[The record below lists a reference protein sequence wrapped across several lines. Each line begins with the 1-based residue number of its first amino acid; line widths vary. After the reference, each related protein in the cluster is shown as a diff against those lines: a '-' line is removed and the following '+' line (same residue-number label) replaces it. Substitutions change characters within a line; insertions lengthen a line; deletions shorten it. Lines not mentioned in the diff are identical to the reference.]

1 MDIKEIWGKSLK
13 MLEKSIAEV
22 VYDTMIVNMTVES
35 FENGILKLM
44 AKNDFYRETID
55 FRYIHEIARC
65 VRSLAGDDIELLVV
79 SPETANEVLTTN
91 SKKPNYQRTNLRQRY
106 TFETFV
112 PGKCNELAYAAARAI
127 SESLG
132 QEEYNPLF
140 LYGDVGLG
148 KTHLIHSI
156 GNQVLDAYPHLKV
169 LYVPSAT
176 FTDEFITSIREKTT
190 PDFRKKYRN
199 VDVLLVDD
207 VQFLSGR
214 KETQEEMFHTFNIM
228 YNQNKQI
235 VFTSDVPPRELKD
248 LEERL
253 TNRFTSGLIA
263 DVNIPDYETRTA
275 ILEKKVSME
284 KLNIPQAVKEFII
297 SNIVSNIRDMEGALN
312 KVMACAKLTNK
323 PLTLELAQH
332 VLKDQLVKAEKPP
345 ITMEYIREVVANHF
359 KITVEEMHGKK
370 RSQKVVLPRQIAMYL
385 IRKIMDINVVD
396 IGKFFGKDH
405 STIVHAC
412 NKIEGEVETDE
423 KMRLTVEDLEIKIKC
438 E

>member
-1 MDIKEIWGKSLK
+1 MNMQEVWEKTLK
-13 MLEKSIAEV
+13 MLENSIAEV
-22 VYDTMIVNMTVES
+22 VYDTMIATITLVS
-35 FENGILKLM
+35 FENGIFKIM
-44 AKNDFYRETID
+44 AKNNFNRETIMK
-55 FRYIHEIARC
+55 RYIHEITRC
-65 VRSLAGDDIELLVV
+65 VRSLAGDDIEVLVI
-79 SPETANEVLTTN
+79 SPETENEVLTVN
-91 SKKPNYQRTNLRQRY
+91 SKRPNYEKTNLRRRY

-112 PGKCNELAYAAARAI
+112 PGKCNELAHAAAVAV

-156 GNQVLDAYPHLKV
+156 GNQVLDTFPHLKV
-169 LYVPSAT
+169 LYVTSAT

-190 PDFRKKYRN
+190 TDFRKKYRN

-207 VQFLSGR
+207 VQFLSGK
-214 KETQEEMFHTFNIM
+214 KETQEEMFHTFNNM
-228 YNQNKQI
+228 YNQSKQI

-275 ILEKKVSME
+275 ILEKKLSME
-284 KLNIPQAVKEFII
+284 KLDIPQVVKEFII

-332 VLKDQLVKAEKPP
+332 VLKDQLVKADRPAV
-345 ITMEYIREVVANHF
+345 TMEFIRHTVAAHF
-359 KITVEEMHGKK
+359 KISIEEMHGKK
-370 RSQKVVLPRQIAMYL
+370 RMQRVVLPRQIAMYL
-385 IRKIMDINVVD
+385 CRKIMDVSVLD
-396 IGKFFGKDH
+396 IGKFFERDH
-405 STIVHAC
+405 STVIHAC
-412 NKIEGEVETDE
+412 NKISGEVETDE

>member
-1 MDIKEIWGKSLK
+1 MNTQEIWKKTLK
-13 MLEKSIAEV
+13 MLENSTAEV
-22 VYDTMIVNMTVES
+22 VYDTMIANLTLVS
-35 FENGILKLM
+35 FENNNLKLM
-44 AKNDFYRETID
+44 AKNDFFRETIEK
-55 FRYIHEIARC
+55 RHIHEISRC
-65 VRSLAGDDIELLVV
+65 VRSLAGDDVEVTVI
-79 SPETANEVLTTN
+79 SPETKSEVQTVN
-91 SKKPNYQRTNLRQRY
+91 SRRPNYEKTNLRQRY

-112 PGKCNELAYAAARAI
+112 PGKCNELAYAAARAV

-169 LYVPSAT
+169 MYVSSAS

-207 VQFLSGR
+207 VQFLSGK
-214 KETQEEMFHTFNIM
+214 KETQEEMFHTFNNM
-228 YNQNKQI
+228 YNLNKQI

-275 ILEKKVSME
+275 ILEKKLSME
-284 KLNIPQAVKEFII
+284 KLDIPQLVKEFII

-312 KVMACAKLTNK
+312 KVMACARLTNK

-332 VLKDQLVKAEKPP
+332 VLKDQLVKAERPAV
-345 ITMEYIREVVANHF
+345 TMEYIREVVAAHF
-359 KITVEEMHGKK
+359 KISVEEMHGKK
-370 RSQKVVLPRQIAMYL
+370 RAQKIVLPRQIAMYL
-385 IRKIMDINVVD
+385 SRKIMDVSVLD
-396 IGKFFGKDH
+396 IGKFFGRDH
-405 STIVHAC
+405 STVIHAC
-412 NKIEGEVETDE
+412 NKISGEVETDE
-423 KMRLTVEDLEIKIKC
+423 KMRLAVEDLEIKIKC